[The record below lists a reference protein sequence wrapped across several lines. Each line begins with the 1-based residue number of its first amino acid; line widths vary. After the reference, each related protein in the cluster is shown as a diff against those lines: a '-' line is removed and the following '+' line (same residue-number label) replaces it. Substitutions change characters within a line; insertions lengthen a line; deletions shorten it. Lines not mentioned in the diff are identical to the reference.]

1 MFLMQATNSV
11 ETLWKMGIIVK
22 FLTVHFLRDI
32 FSPKI
37 FTQTDPQ
44 GSKGPAEE
52 PLVLLNSI
60 GRNEKFWDRWVPGT
74 AL

>member
-1 MFLMQATNSV
+1 MQATNSV
-11 ETLWKMGIIVK
+11 EILWKMGIIVK
-22 FLTVHFLRDI
+22 FLTVHFLLEI
-32 FSPKI
+32 FSLKI

-44 GSKGPAEE
+44 GSTGPAEE

-60 GRNEKFWDRWVPGT
+60 GRNEKFWDRWIPGT

>member
-1 MFLMQATNSV
+1 MENGDRRKILDSTFSP
-11 ETLWKMGIIVK
+11 
-22 FLTVHFLRDI
+22 RDI